1 MKKTILHTT
10 LCILSLFVLL
20 ETKSEGEEFDFI
32 RQPRLGSVTGNWLM
46 LVEVVPGETYI
57 VQDSTDLGEWADY
70 FEFTPDRVNHVLSFA
85 PRPNV

>member
-1 MKKTILHTT
+1 
-10 LCILSLFVLL
+10 
-20 ETKSEGEEFDFI
+20 
-32 RQPRLGSVTGNWLM
+32 M

-85 PRPNV
+85 PRPNGTGRHFFRIRRK